1 MSSIC
6 TYIHVSSK
14 IIIDCLKLNKK
25 IFCEKPPAKSINEMN
40 KIKKYLKKNTKLMFG
55 FNHRFHP
62 AVIKAKNIIDN
73 KKFGNVITVRGVY
86 GKSGGINFR
95 NSWRNSKKISGGGIL
110 FDQGIHMIDLFRYF
124 INLRFD
130 FFINCLFCFYTNC
143 MQHSL
148 INLSGNLINSEVL
161 IFFQWFITLV
171 SE

>member
-1 MSSIC
+1 MGQIRFKEISKIKDLKIIGIHDPNIKSKKNIEKNLIIQNYNQIYKLKFDIAFVC
-6 TYIHVSSK
+6 TPNNVSSK

-73 KKFGNVITVRGVY
+73 KKFGNVITVREIY

-95 NSWRNSKKISGGGIL
+95 NS
-110 FDQGIHMIDLFRYF
+110 
-124 INLRFD
+124 
-130 FFINCLFCFYTNC
+130 
-143 MQHSL
+143 
-148 INLSGNLINSEVL
+148 
-161 IFFQWFITLV
+161 
-171 SE
+171 